1 MKDYYKILQVNKS
14 ASPEIIS
21 KVYKLLAKKYHPDS
35 NPDNIKEAEE
45 KFKEISEA
53 YEILSDEEKRKN
65 YDLEL
70 EAEESHN
77 SETVSYDEYMNL
89 KNYCVEL
96 ENTIEDFKNM
106 YSGQTNQ
113 DYTNTSYTDNNAYTN
128 NTYTN
133 NNSNQARS
141 NTSNYNTYATN
152 QAAQR
157 GYQDA
162 VNKAYYD
169 SYINN
174 LKNMGYKIK
183 YHQTFKQKFKNL
195 LALLITAAIICILL
209 YIFINVP
216 SLNTWFRS
224 LFILPI

>member
-70 EAEESHN
+70 EAEEAQEN
-77 SETVSYDEYMNL
+77 AETVSLEEYISL
-89 KNYCVEL
+89 KNYCEKL
-96 ENTIEDFKNM
+96 ENSIEDLKNM
-106 YSGQTNQ
+106 YSSQSSQN
-113 DYTNTSYTDNNAYTN
+113 YTNT
-128 NTYTN
+128 
-133 NNSNQARS
+133 NSS
-141 NTSNYNTYATN
+141 YATN
-152 QAAQR
+152 QNNTANNTNRRNQASQQNYQQTTSQAAQQ

-174 LKNMGYKIK
+174 LKRMGYKIK
-183 YHQTFKQKFKNL
+183 YHQTFKQKLKNL
-195 LALLITAAIICILL
+195 LALLITAAIVCI
-209 YIFINVP
+209 IFYLFIKVP
-216 SLNTWFRS
+216 SLNTWFRN